1 MASSPALPS
10 SPPQGHHK
18 TATSALTLGALGVVF
33 GDIGTS
39 PLYAFK
45 ECLSP
50 EHGVLIDRGAVLGL
64 LSLVFW
70 GLMLVVTLKY
80 VVFVL
85 RADHDGEGGILA
97 LAGLAKHALEA
108 GSRARPWLFRS
119 VSLMGL
125 VGAAMFYGDSLITP
139 AISVLSA
146 VEGIEVATPHLR
158 HWVVPI
164 TLAVL
169 VALFAVQR
177 YGTASVGRIF
187 GPVMVLWFLTLAV
200 SGLAQVLQHPG
211 ILEALD
217 PRWALSFMRHH
228 APQAIGVLGAVF
240 LAFTGGEALYADMG
254 HFGARPIRLAWSFIA
269 LPALTLNYFGQGAL
283 VLHDAGAAANP
294 FFHLFPDW
302 ATVPM
307 VVLAACATVIASQAV
322 ISGAY
327 SMTAHAMRMGYLPR
341 MRIVQTSG
349 DAIGQ
354 IYLPGVNWVLMAG
367 VLALVLA
374 FRSSGALAAA
384 YGIAVSV
391 TMLAT
396 TLLTGIVAWRLWRW
410 NGLAV
415 ATGVALFALVD
426 LVFIGANSVKIAD
439 GGWLTLVVA
448 ALAIFV
454 FVTWSRGRRV
464 AEAAAAE
471 ERFPLAPFIESLTQY
486 GMPHRVKGTAVFLTA
501 DADSVP
507 HALLHNLKHNQVLHE
522 RVVVMAVHAAPVPR
536 VDAGRRLEA
545 QDLGSGVWKVNVSHG
560 FTETPDV
567 PEYLRLL
574 AYRQGL
580 QIEAMATSFFT
591 SRASVGTGRLDGLN
605 ALQKTVFA
613 WMQRNAARAPDY
625 FGLPGNRLIEI
636 GRRAT

>member
-1 MASSPALPS
+1 MATKKSSNPS
-10 SPPQGHHK
+10 HGAHAPGQ
-18 TATSALTLGALGVVF
+18 SALTLAALGVVF

-50 EHGVLIDRGAVLGL
+50 EHGVLLDRGAVLGL

-97 LAGLAKHALEA
+97 LAGLARQALESGKPA
-108 GSRARPWLFRS
+108 GKGFFRLIS
-119 VSLMGL
+119 VLGL

-146 VEGIEVATPHLR
+146 VEGLEVATPHLK

-164 TLAVL
+164 TLVVL
-169 VALFAVQR
+169 IGLFMVQR
-177 YGTASVGRIF
+177 MGTASVGRVF
-187 GPVMVLWFLTLAV
+187 GPVMVLWFAVLAWAGV
-200 SGLAQVLQHPG
+200 AQIVTHPD
-211 ILEALD
+211 ILVALD
-217 PRWALSFMRHH
+217 PRWAMRFMVTHG
-228 APQAIGVLGAVF
+228 PQAIGVLGAVF

-254 HFGARPIRLAWSFIA
+254 HFGARPIRLAWSLIA
-269 LPALTLNYFGQGAL
+269 LPALALNYFGQGAL
-283 VLHDAGAAANP
+283 VLADPSAMENP
-294 FFHLFPDW
+294 FFHLFPGW

-307 VVLAACATVIASQAV
+307 VLLAACATVIASQAV
-322 ISGAY
+322 ISGAF

-341 MRIVQTSG
+341 LRIVQTSR
-349 DAIGQ
+349 DSIGQ

-374 FRSSGALAAA
+374 FKSSGALAAA

-396 TLLTGIVAWRLWRW
+396 TLLAGIVAWRLWRW
-410 NGLAV
+410 NTVAV
-415 ATGVALFALVD
+415 VIGVSLFAFVD
-426 LVFIGANSVKIAD
+426 IVFIVANSVKILE
-439 GGWLTLVVA
+439 GGWLTLAVA

-454 FVTWSRGRRV
+454 FVTWSRGRKIS
-464 AEAAAAE
+464 EAAAAE
-471 ERFPLAPFIESLTQY
+471 ERLPLAPFIESLGEY

-522 RVVVMAVHAAPVPR
+522 RVVVMAVRTSPVPR
-536 VDAGRRLEA
+536 VDAAARITA
-545 QDLGSGVWKVNVSHG
+545 HSLGFGVWQVSAFHG
-560 FTETPDV
+560 FMETPDV
-567 PEYLRLL
+567 PEFLKLL
-574 AYRQGL
+574 AYREGL
-580 QIEAMATSFFT
+580 QIESMATSYFT
-591 SRASVGTGRLDGLN
+591 SRASVGTGKLVGLGSVRK
-605 ALQKTVFA
+605 AVFA
-613 WMQRNAARAPDY
+613 WMQRNAVRAPDY

>member
-1 MASSPALPS
+1 MAHHASAPGTRSP
-10 SPPQGHHK
+10 G
-18 TATSALTLGALGVVF
+18 TSALTLAALGVVF

-50 EHGVLIDRGAVLGL
+50 DHGVVLDRGAVLGL

-85 RADHDGEGGILA
+85 RADQDGEGGILA
-97 LAGLAKHALEA
+97 LQGLARHAMQA
-108 GSRARPWLFRS
+108 GRKPGRS
-119 VSLMGL
+119 WMPRLISVLGL

-146 VEGIEVATPHLR
+146 VEGLKVAAPQLE

-169 VALFAVQR
+169 VGLFMVQR
-177 YGTASVGRIF
+177 LGTASVGRVF
-187 GPVMVLWFLTLAV
+187 GPVMLLWFAVLA
-200 SGLAQVLQHPG
+200 LAGVAQIAAHPQVLV
-211 ILEALD
+211 ALD
-217 PRWALSFMRHH
+217 PRWAIGFFGTHG
-228 APQAIGVLGAVF
+228 PQAIGILGAVF

-254 HFGARPIRLAWSFIA
+254 HFGARPIRLAWSLIA

-283 VLHDAGAAANP
+283 VLHDPTAMANP
-294 FFHLFPDW
+294 FFHMFPDW
-302 ATVPM
+302 ATIPM
-307 VVLAACATVIASQAV
+307 VALAACATVIASQAV
-322 ISGAY
+322 ISGAF
-327 SMTAHAMRMGYLPR
+327 SLTAHAMRMGYLPR
-341 MRIVQTSG
+341 MRIVQTSR
-349 DAIGQ
+349 DSIGQ

-384 YGIAVSV
+384 YGIAVSM

-410 NGLAV
+410 NGAAV
-415 ATGVALFALVD
+415 AVGVALFAFVD
-426 LVFIGANSVKIAD
+426 LVFIVANSVKILD

-448 ALAIFV
+448 AVAIFI
-454 FVTWSRGRRV
+454 FVTWSRGRRIS
-464 AEAAAAE
+464 EAAAAE
-471 ERFPLAPFIESLTQY
+471 ERMPLAPFIESLGEY
-486 GMPHRVKGTAVFLTA
+486 GMPHRVRGTAVFLTS
-501 DADSVP
+501 DALSVP

-522 RVVVMAVHAAPVPR
+522 RVVVMEVRTSPVPR
-536 VDAGRRLEA
+536 VDANNRMTSHS
-545 QDLGSGVWKVNVSHG
+545 LGHGVWRVTARHG
-560 FTETPDV
+560 FMETPDV
-567 PEYLRLL
+567 PEFLKLL
-574 AYRQGL
+574 AYREAQ
-580 QIEAMATSFFT
+580 QIEAMATSYFT
-591 SRASVGTGRLDGLN
+591 SRASVGTGKLDGLGSLRK
-605 ALQKTVFA
+605 AVFA

>member
-1 MASSPALPS
+1 MARHTPAPGSDSP
-10 SPPQGHHK
+10 G
-18 TATSALTLGALGVVF
+18 TSALTLAALGVVF

-50 EHGVLIDRGAVLGL
+50 DHGVLLDRGAVLGL

-85 RADHDGEGGILA
+85 RADQDGEGGILA
-97 LAGLAKHALEA
+97 LQGLARHALQA
-108 GSRARPWLFRS
+108 GKKPGRTWMLRLIS
-119 VSLMGL
+119 VLGL

-146 VEGIEVATPHLR
+146 VEGLEVAAPRLE

-169 VALFAVQR
+169 VGLFMVQR
-177 YGTASVGRIF
+177 VGTASVGRVF
-187 GPVMVLWFLTLAV
+187 GPVMLVWFAVLAV
-200 SGLAQVLQHPG
+200 AGVSQIVAHPAVLV
-211 ILEALD
+211 ALD
-217 PRWALSFMRHH
+217 PRWAIGFFGSHG
-228 APQAIGVLGAVF
+228 PQAIGILGAVF

-269 LPALTLNYFGQGAL
+269 LPALALNYFGQGAL
-283 VLHDAGAAANP
+283 VLNDATAMANP
-294 FFHLFPDW
+294 FFHMFPDW
-302 ATVPM
+302 ATIPM
-307 VVLAACATVIASQAV
+307 VILAACATVIASQAV
-322 ISGAY
+322 ISGAF
-327 SMTAHAMRMGYLPR
+327 SLTAHAMRMGYLPR
-341 MRIVQTSG
+341 MRIVQTSR
-349 DAIGQ
+349 DSIGQ

-374 FRSSGALAAA
+374 FKSSGALAAA
-384 YGIAVSV
+384 YGIAVSM

-410 NGLAV
+410 NGVAV
-415 ATGVALFALVD
+415 ALGVALFAFVD
-426 LVFIGANSVKIAD
+426 LVFIVANSVKILD

-448 ALAIFV
+448 AVAIFV
-454 FVTWSRGRRV
+454 FVTWSRGRRIS
-464 AEAAAAE
+464 EAAAAE
-471 ERFPLAPFIESLTQY
+471 ERLPLAPFIESLGEY
-486 GMPHRVKGTAVFLTA
+486 GMPHRVRGTAVFLTS
-501 DADSVP
+501 DSVSVP

-522 RVVVMAVHAAPVPR
+522 RVVVMEVRTSPVPR
-536 VDAGRRLEA
+536 VDANNRMTA
-545 QDLGSGVWKVNVSHG
+545 HDLGHGVWRVTARHG
-560 FTETPDV
+560 FMETPDV
-567 PEYLRLL
+567 PEFLRLL
-574 AYRQGL
+574 AYREGQH
-580 QIEAMATSFFT
+580 IEAMATSYFT
-591 SRASVGTGRLDGLN
+591 SRASVGTGRLEGLGSLRK
-605 ALQKTVFA
+605 AVFA

>member
-1 MASSPALPS
+1 MAHSASSPGTRAP
-10 SPPQGHHK
+10 G
-18 TATSALTLGALGVVF
+18 TSALTLAALGVVF

-50 EHGVLIDRGAVLGL
+50 DHGVVLDRGAVLGL

-85 RADHDGEGGILA
+85 RADQDGEGGILA
-97 LAGLAKHALEA
+97 LQGLARHAIQI
-108 GSRARPWLFRS
+108 GKTPGRPWMMRLIS
-119 VSLMGL
+119 VLGL

-146 VEGIEVATPHLR
+146 VEGLEVAAPRLER
-158 HWVVPI
+158 WVVPI

-169 VALFAVQR
+169 IALFMVQR
-177 YGTASVGRIF
+177 VGTASVGRVF
-187 GPVMVLWFLTLAV
+187 GPVMVLWFSVLAL
-200 SGLAQVLQHPG
+200 SGVAQIVAHPQVLV
-211 ILEALD
+211 ALD
-217 PRWALSFMRHH
+217 PRWAIGFFGSHG
-228 APQAIGVLGAVF
+228 PQALGILGAVF

-254 HFGARPIRLAWSFIA
+254 HFGARPIRLAWSLIA

-283 VLHDAGAAANP
+283 VLHDATAMANP
-294 FFHLFPDW
+294 FFHMFPDW
-302 ATVPM
+302 ATIPM
-307 VVLAACATVIASQAV
+307 VILAACATVIASQAV
-322 ISGAY
+322 ISGAF
-327 SMTAHAMRMGYLPR
+327 SLTAHAMRMGYLPR
-341 MRIVQTSG
+341 MRIVQTSH

-384 YGIAVSV
+384 YGIAVSM

-410 NGLAV
+410 PGVAV
-415 ATGVALFALVD
+415 AVGVALFAFVD
-426 LVFIGANSVKIAD
+426 LVFIAANSVKIHD

-448 ALAIFV
+448 AVAIFV
-454 FVTWSRGRRV
+454 FVTWSRGRRIS
-464 AEAAAAE
+464 EAAAAE
-471 ERFPLAPFIESLTQY
+471 ERLPLAPFIDGLGEY
-486 GMPHRVKGTAVFLTA
+486 GMPHRVRGTAVFLTS
-501 DADSVP
+501 DALSVP

-522 RVVVMAVHAAPVPR
+522 RVVVMEVRTSPVPR
-536 VDAGRRLEA
+536 VDAGNRMTSHA
-545 QDLGSGVWKVNVSHG
+545 LGHGVWRVTARHG
-560 FTETPDV
+560 FMETPDV
-567 PEYLRLL
+567 PEFLKLL
-574 AYRQGL
+574 AYREGL
-580 QIEAMATSFFT
+580 QIESMATSYFT
-591 SRASVGTGRLDGLN
+591 SRASVGTGKLAGLGSLRK
-605 ALQKTVFA
+605 AVFA